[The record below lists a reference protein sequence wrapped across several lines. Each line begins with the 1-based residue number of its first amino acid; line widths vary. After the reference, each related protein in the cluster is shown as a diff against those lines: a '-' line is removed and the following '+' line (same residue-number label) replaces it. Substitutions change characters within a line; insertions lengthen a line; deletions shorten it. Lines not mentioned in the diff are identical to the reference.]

1 MSEESDLVRTLDL
14 NEREKTVMV
23 AIKEKGKSIADLV
36 EQGKTPYL
44 EMASRSTSNI
54 TFSEEKRQYVIMD
67 KKTRR
72 SLANVAHLRKMA
84 QSLWV
89 MTFANGLITTGRTE
103 TLRGL
108 YYSSESFLAK
118 FFDDQDQ
125 SDGVVVDTEAML
137 GYAREDFHV
146 NPASRG
152 TVFGDVDVRMTD
164 PITGEVRDLNL
175 GINPD
180 GQAIGSRLI
189 RSELL
194 DSNSERVIAVETD
207 GMYNRFVEERVHE
220 NFNAVLVGLMGQAT
234 RGARRLLRRF
244 SDSKSEGGLDL
255 PVYVFVDGDPWGE
268 HIYTVIRYGSAEA
281 AHVEGLACPNAQW
294 LGVWAS
300 DIEEYKLPYDKFNFQ
315 DLKRCRDLL
324 YGSAAPARRKKGSTL
339 DQRTI
344 LGPMLEDLEKKEKIL
359 KAQKPAGKLFKPE
372 TDLLSKLRKRAK
384 RNIDE
389 SKVKIK
395 YRLPPDPRYSAFR
408 AKKERE
414 ELYNFWLHQKKSE
427 QQAFNAKGK
436 IDYVVKEFL
445 PTRFGELGVTI

>member
-1 MSEESDLVRTLDL
+1 MTEEDSLVRKLDL
-14 NEREKTVMV
+14 SEREKIVRNVIT
-23 AIKEKGKSIADLV
+23 AKGVSIADLV

-54 TFSEEKRQYVIMD
+54 TFSEKKRRYVIMD
-67 KKTRR
+67 KKSRR
-72 SLANVAHLRKMA
+72 SMINVAHLRKMA

-89 MTFANGLITTGRTE
+89 MKFSNDLITMGRTE

-118 FFDDQDQ
+118 FFDNQDQ
-125 SDGVVVDTEAML
+125 SNGVVVDTEAML
-137 GYAREDFHV
+137 GYAREDFHI

-164 PITGEVRDLNL
+164 PITGERRDLNL

-180 GQAIGSRLI
+180 GQAIGPRLI

-194 DSNSERVIAVETD
+194 DTSAERVIALETD
-207 GMYNRFVEERVHE
+207 GMYNRLVEERVHE
-220 NFNAVLVGLMGQAT
+220 NFNTVLVGLMGQAT

-244 SDSKSEGGLDL
+244 SDPKSEGGLEL
-255 PVYVFVDGDPWGE
+255 PVYVFVDGDVWGE
-268 HIYTVIRYGSAEA
+268 HIATVIKYGSAEA
-281 AHVEGLACPNAQW
+281 AHIEGLACPDAQW
-294 LGVWAS
+294 LGVYAT
-300 DIEEYKLPYDKFNFQ
+300 DIERYDLPYDKFNKQ

-324 YGSAAPARRKKGSTL
+324 YGSKGPPRKDWEKKETVLNNQKPKGKLSAEEVQLKKRAFSKGKRRKK
-339 DQRTI
+339 QRNY
-344 LGPMLEDLEKKEKIL
+344 L
-359 KAQKPAGKLFKPE
+359 PA
-372 TDLLSKLRKRAK
+372 
-384 RNIDE
+384 
-389 SKVKIK
+389 
-395 YRLPPDPRYSAFR
+395 DPRYDRIR

-414 ELYNFWLHQKKSE
+414 ELFRFWCIQRKSE

-445 PTRFGELGVTI
+445 PSRFAELGVTI